1 MQMKSSKIPIVLTA
15 GLLTAA
21 LVGCGPPPQED
32 FASPESS
39 PSGVGTITGSLGA
52 TLGP

>member
-21 LVGCGPPPQED
+21 LVLSDGHIPP
-32 FASPESS
+32 SS
-39 PSGVGTITGSLGA
+39 VGHPWLGQVFRDR
-52 TLGP
+52 LVGI